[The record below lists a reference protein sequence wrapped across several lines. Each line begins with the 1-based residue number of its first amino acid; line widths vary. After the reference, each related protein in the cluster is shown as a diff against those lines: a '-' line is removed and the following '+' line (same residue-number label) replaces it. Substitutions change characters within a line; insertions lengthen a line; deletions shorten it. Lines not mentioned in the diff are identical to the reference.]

1 MTEQTTDYKPGT
13 NGLLPNN
20 PSRKG
25 RKKNWKDLDVDPLEK
40 GFDSYQA
47 EYIVGRSAVPWLG
60 VKPGQLFSRNDSG
73 KNLFVK
79 MNDGRAISLDT
90 KRVIEIKPTLR
101 PTMSVWLV
109 TSFNSISTSKADF

>member
-1 MTEQTTDYKPGT
+1 MTEQATDYKPGT
-13 NGLLPNN
+13 NGKLPNN

-60 VKPGQLFSRNDSG
+60 VSPGQLFSRNDSG
-73 KNLFVK
+73 RNLFVK

-90 KRVIEIKPTLR
+90 RRVIEIKPTLR

-109 TSFNSISTSKADF
+109 TSFNSISTAKPDF

>member
-1 MTEQTTDYKPGT
+1 MTEQTTEYKTST
-13 NGLLPNN
+13 NGVLPNN

-25 RKKNWKDLDVDPLEK
+25 RKKNWKDLSADPLEK
-40 GFDSYQA
+40 GFDAYTA

-90 KRVIEIKPTLR
+90 KGAIEIKPTIRL
-101 PTMSVWLV
+101 TMSVWLV
-109 TSFNSISTSKADF
+109 TSFNSISTSKPDF

>member
-1 MTEQTTDYKPGT
+1 MTEQATDYKPGT
-13 NGLLPNN
+13 NGKLSSN

-90 KRVIEIKPTLR
+90 KRVIELKLVINHTLIVGR
-101 PTMSVWLV
+101 RLGLI
-109 TSFNSISTSKADF
+109 SITRFV